1 MIEQIKILVMNRFFT
16 MLGAIALL
24 FVSSCSKYDDSN
36 LWDSVH
42 ALEERMIQLE
52 QLCKQM
58 NTNISSLQTIVTAV
72 QTFDY
77 VTGVTPII
85 QDGQEIGY
93 TISFTK
99 SNPITIYHGKD
110 GEKGEAGAT
119 GNNGDTPVI
128 GVRQDTDGIY
138 YWTLNGNWLT
148 DGAIYDGMNDLQV
161 NSGSSSVLTLSTP
174 KYYPSDASKKLYFY
188 AWSPAASSIT
198 AGGSGSAP
206 VANYTLTGQE
216 DILWAKDDRGIAK
229 DVPSQSSQP
238 SLNFTHKLKQVKFKL
253 VKDASFEEG
262 QTVSSIKITQVKT
275 SAKLNLSDGTL
286 TFDGQADQELDYPID
301 TGTDDAIT
309 AEGTEMHSCV
319 MFEPGATF
327 TISITVGGVEYRDVT
342 VSLGDGGVAGNSYLV
357 TLTFKRNDIVPTA
370 SITDWV
376 PGTEA
381 GVDIM

>member
-1 MIEQIKILVMNRFFT
+1 MKMKQQRKGIVALAILGLV
-16 MLGAIALL
+16 G
-24 FVSSCSKYDDSN
+24 CSKSAQEIPTDPILTPDLSAPIELN
-36 LWDSVH
+36 AGIHVH
-42 ALEERMIQLE
+42 THVKAL
-52 QLCKQM
+52 
-58 NTNISSLQTIVTAV
+58 TGP
-72 QTFDY
+72 
-77 VTGVTPII
+77 VTGATFPESTDDVFRLRT
-85 QDGQEIGY
+85 Y
-93 TISFTK
+93 
-99 SNPITIYHGKD
+99 
-110 GEKGEAGAT
+110 AGASA
-119 GNNGDTPVI
+119 P
-128 GVRQDTDGIY
+128 TD
-138 YWTLNGNWLT
+138 WS

>member
-1 MIEQIKILVMNRFFT
+1 
-16 MLGAIALL
+16 
-24 FVSSCSKYDDSN
+24 
-36 LWDSVH
+36 
-42 ALEERMIQLE
+42 
-52 QLCKQM
+52 
-58 NTNISSLQTIVTAV
+58 
-72 QTFDY
+72 
-77 VTGVTPII
+77 
-85 QDGQEIGY
+85 
-93 TISFTK
+93 
-99 SNPITIYHGKD
+99 
-110 GEKGEAGAT
+110 
-119 GNNGDTPVI
+119 
-128 GVRQDTDGIY
+128 
-138 YWTLNGNWLT
+138 
-148 DGAIYDGMNDLQV
+148 MNDLQV

-319 MFEPGATF
+319 MFEPGATLHDQHYGRRGRVSRCDGF
-327 TISITVGGVEYRDVT
+327 VGRWRCCREQL
-342 VSLGDGGVAGNSYLV
+342 SV
-357 TLTFKRNDIVPTA
+357 TLTFKRNDIVRRLRLRM
-370 SITDWV
+370 
-376 PGTEA
+376 GA
-381 GVDIM
+381 GHGSGGRYHVTCRTPADSCM